1 MTRDIISREDLFI
14 IVKSFYDDLLESEE
28 LGHFFVEF
36 KDADKLMP
44 HLETLVDFWDNTLFY
59 SGTYKKNAIK
69 PHIQIH
75 ENHRINVTH
84 FDRWLF
90 LFNKAVDSHFKG
102 ENAEIIKSRALSIA
116 TVMKLK
122 LQIV

>member
-1 MTRDIISREDLFI
+1 MVKDIVSREDLFI

-28 LGHFFVEF
+28 LGHFFTAF
-36 KDADKLMP
+36 KDEDKLIP
-44 HLETLVDFWDNTLFY
+44 HLHTLVDFWDNTLFY

-69 PHIQIH
+69 PHIHIH
-75 ENHRINVTH
+75 DKKIINVTH
-84 FDRWLF
+84 FEQWLL
-90 LFNKAVDSHFKG
+90 LFNKAVDIHFKG
-102 ENAEIIKSRALSIA
+102 ENAETIKTRALSIA